1 MRSALRGERVL
12 QLFEQYYFRVVCFAR
27 RAGGESMAEDVAQEV
42 FARLLH
48 KPGLEEQDI
57 TPSYLIKIADN
68 IIKRSRQRSRS
79 FSSAIEERSSR
90 FGRPDWNDEFVPDS
104 EPPEHAMEDRMS
116 RLDANECEAVHMI
129 VCRGMSYEAA
139 ANALNVRVS
148 TVNNWKFRGIRRLK
162 SLSGGECAA

>member
-1 MRSALRGERVL
+1 MRSALRGDRVL
-12 QLFEQYYFRVVCFAR
+12 HLFEQYYFRVVCFAR

-42 FARLLH
+42 FARLMR

-79 FSSAIEERSSR
+79 FSSAIEGRSAR
-90 FGRPDWNDEFVPDS
+90 FGRHGTDDDAPLPEDEHS
-104 EPPEHAMEDRMS
+104 MEDRMS
-116 RLDANECEAVHMI
+116 RLDPNECEAVHMI

-162 SLSGGECAA
+162 SLTDDDECAA

>member
-1 MRSALRGERVL
+1 MRSALRGDRVL

-42 FARLLH
+42 FARLMR

-68 IIKRSRQRSRS
+68 IIKRSRQRNRS
-79 FSSAIEERSSR
+79 FSSAMEERGAR
-90 FGRPDWNDEFVPDS
+90 FGRSDHHDEFIPDAGHD
-104 EPPEHAMEDRMS
+104 ELGIEDRMA

-162 SLSGGECAA
+162 SLADECAA